1 MRGRTRQVIVEV
13 SPTRHELAVFEQGRL
28 IGHRAARPAEELG
41 LSDWPAILRSLGAEL
56 ENWVPD
62 LGVRGEPVIVV
73 YTGPDTAASIFDAP
87 ASAGEQRARLAA
99 KLAMAGT
106 ISFPLE
112 QNAHAEICIFRDGS
126 AREGEQPKLRT
137 LALADTEA
145 TILSLAMTL
154 ERSGLTPTGFVP
166 APGASLAAA
175 VHALR
180 CSAAA
185 GSPGVVL
192 WIGEHSSVIAG
203 GEGDRL
209 SFARLIPVGT
219 ETMVEALSA
228 PVHAGRSDNTIALD
242 RFSARE
248 LLFASGIP
256 TVDGWSDRTTTIDP
270 SAVLPLLQ
278 PVLQRLVVETKQSIR
293 FGFAP
298 EQRPRVLLR
307 VAGPGASISGL
318 GTTCA
323 GGVGVRFVQGA
334 APCASPQDATLGDL
348 ASVVA
353 LGWKAPSLTTRDAA
367 TKRSLAATRHA
378 IVVGASLGLL
388 AIGAH
393 GVESWQRLQD
403 ARATLTLLAGG
414 SETASSAVRAVQS
427 SVAAGMG
434 LARAEATRKQLFG
447 AETPHADILRAL
459 AALTPEGVEITEIT
473 LSDDGE
479 ASRASLRG
487 VAHAGED
494 MSDSDRFS
502 AYSAGLAACPLVL
515 GTTLGETRRTMNS
528 DHPSLSF
535 NLSLQLVAL
544 PTGAR
549 TAAVDGQ
556 EGTQP

>member
-1 MRGRTRQVIVEV
+1 MLGRTRQVIVEV

-28 IGHRAARPAEELG
+28 IGHRASRPAEGLG
-41 LSDWPAILRSLGAEL
+41 LSEWPAILRSLEAEL

-62 LGVRGEPVIVV
+62 LGVRGEPVVVV
-73 YTGPDTAASIFDAP
+73 YTGPDTAASMFDAP

-112 QNAHAEICIFRDGS
+112 QNAHTEISLFRDGS

-145 TILSLAMTL
+145 TILSLAMAI
-154 ERSGLTPTGFVP
+154 ERGGLRPTGFVP

-228 PVHAGRSDNTIALD
+228 PVTAGRTDNTIALD

-256 TVDGWSDRTTTIDP
+256 TVDGWSDSTTTIDP
-270 SAVLPLLQ
+270 NAVLPLLQ
-278 PVLQRLVVETKQSIR
+278 PVLQRLAVETKQSIR

-298 EQRPRVLLR
+298 EQRPRVRLR

-318 GTTCA
+318 GATCA
-323 GGVGVRFVQGA
+323 AGVGVQFVQEGHGA
-334 APCASPQDATLGDL
+334 GIGTA
-348 ASVVA
+348 
-353 LGWKAPSLTTRDAA
+353 
-367 TKRSLAATRHA
+367 
-378 IVVGASLGLL
+378 GASGI
-388 AIGAH
+388 A
-393 GVESWQRLQD
+393 QRNGFGIAQD
-403 ARATLTLLAGG
+403 ER
-414 SETASSAVRAVQS
+414 R
-427 SVAAGMG
+427 MG
-434 LARAEATRKQLFG
+434 LAGFVFQSRQQFGTLAGSQQSAVHKQAEGYVVEPDLGLFAFFSENKLPVAGAGHRNAGFSHLLGDVCHYGFLVNGRNLARRNG
-447 AETPHADILRAL
+447 AEPAGFFLVHPVERQQPQHFVIPGHQIL
-459 AALTPEGVEITEIT
+459 
-473 LSDDGE
+473 
-479 ASRASLRG
+479 
-487 VAHAGED
+487 
-494 MSDSDRFS
+494 
-502 AYSAGLAACPLVL
+502 CN
-515 GTTLGETRRTMNS
+515 RT
-528 DHPSLSF
+528 
-535 NLSLQLVAL
+535 
-544 PTGAR
+544 
-549 TAAVDGQ
+549 
-556 EGTQP
+556 